1 MWNGA
6 EGIIVVSCGF
16 LVSVNGYARNL
27 QKDYYYALSP
37 VPHVNTPRKNLRFL
51 LKKRYLMLRYAF
63 GCMSI
68 GGIATG
74 TNVAVPKILFCV
86 DDCEHVTYA
95 LKAVDV
101 TFFH

>member
-51 LKKRYLMLRYAF
+51 LKKTLPY
-63 GCMSI
+63 
-68 GGIATG
+68 
-74 TNVAVPKILFCV
+74 VALCFWVYEYWWNRNWYECYRSENFTLCR
-86 DDCEHVTYA
+86 
-95 LKAVDV
+95 
-101 TFFH
+101 